1 MSTATRTETLPGIP
15 TVAEFVPGFEA
26 STWFGIGAPKSTP
39 VEIVGR
45 LTSEAQG
52 KVLAAVNA
60 RVPTVTPEEQRALQ
74 LECQGY
80 RRWPRSTDASLPDE
94 GTTDGLPPR

>member
-26 STWFGIGAPKSTP
+26 STWFSIGAPKSTP

-74 LECQGY
+74 LECQGC
-80 RRWPRSTDASLPDE
+80 RRWPRSTDPSLPDE
-94 GTTDGLPPR
+94 GATDGLPPR